1 MLLKTLTTKEDLT
14 TYLNSVKGNNLKIGL
29 VPTMGALHEGHL
41 SLIAASKKTCDLTVA
56 TIFVN
61 PTQFNNANDLLKYPK
76 PIERDKQLL
85 KDAGCDVL
93 FNPEVEEIYGNNEQW
108 DYKVGELNTVLEG
121 KFRPGHYEG
130 VTQIVYKL
138 FALIKPTFAFFG
150 QKDYQQFMVI
160 NEMTENFKLP
170 VKLKAC
176 GIVREKDGLAMS
188 SRNARLNSLERE
200 QALQLYRS
208 LSFIKA
214 NYGKLANEELLKQAK
229 AFYTHNLL
237 DLEYLEIVDRD
248 TLLAPKEQSNAIVL
262 VACSVGNTRL
272 IDNMMLP

>member
-108 DYKVGELNTVLEG
+108 DYNIDHSV
-121 KFRPGHYEG
+121 
-130 VTQIVYKL
+130 
-138 FALIKPTFAFFG
+138 
-150 QKDYQQFMVI
+150 
-160 NEMTENFKLP
+160 
-170 VKLKAC
+170 
-176 GIVREKDGLAMS
+176 
-188 SRNARLNSLERE
+188 
-200 QALQLYRS
+200 
-208 LSFIKA
+208 
-214 NYGKLANEELLKQAK
+214 LLKQITA
-229 AFYTHNLL
+229 NL
-237 DLEYLEIVDRD
+237 
-248 TLLAPKEQSNAIVL
+248 PMKSF
-262 VACSVGNTRL
+262 
-272 IDNMMLP
+272 